1 MIDPKTLAARFPGD
15 FLFGV
20 ATAAYQI
27 EGATKADGRK
37 PCIWDA
43 FSNMP
48 GRVFERHNGDVACD
62 HYNRLEQDLDLIKEM
77 GVSAYR
83 FSIAWPRIIPEG
95 VGRINEPGLDFYDRL
110 VDGCKARGIK
120 TYATLYH
127 WDLPLALMGDG
138 GWTARSTAYA
148 FQRYAKV
155 VMERLGDRLD
165 AVATFNEPWCSVWL
179 SHLYGIHAPGERS
192 MDAALHA
199 LHYTN
204 LAHGLAV
211 QAIREV
217 APEVPVGLVLNAHAV
232 IAGSESPQDQ
242 AAAERAFELHNGAFF
257 DPVFKGQ
264 YPQQFMQALGSR
276 MPPIEEG
283 DLAIINQKLD
293 WWGLNYYTPMRV
305 LDDPT
310 PEAEFPATKPAP
322 FVNPE
327 KTDICWEI
335 YPAALGE
342 LTQQLYVRYDLPEMY
357 ITENGA
363 CYNMGVVN
371 GEVDDQPRL
380 DYYGEHIS
388 VCADLIR
395 DGVPLRGYFAWSLM
409 DNFEWAEGYRM
420 RFGLVHVDYET
431 QVRTIKKSGKWY
443 SALAQEF
450 PKGNFGSTLL

>member
-1 MIDPKTLAARFPGD
+1 MTDPKILADRFPGD

-27 EGATKADGRK
+27 EGAVKADGRK
-37 PCIWDA
+37 ASIWDS
-43 FSNMP
+43 FSHMP
-48 GRVFERHNGDVACD
+48 GRVFEGHTGDVACD
-62 HYNRLEQDLDLIKEM
+62 HYNRLEADLDLIKDM
-77 GVSAYR
+77 GVDGYR
-83 FSIAWPRIIPEG
+83 FSIAWPRIIPDG

-110 VDGCKARGIK
+110 LDGCRARGIK

-138 GWTARSTAYA
+138 GWAARSTAYA

-155 VMERLGDRLD
+155 VMARLGDRLD

-179 SHLYGIHAPGERS
+179 SHLYGIHAPGERN
-192 MDAALHA
+192 MQAALHA
-199 LHYTN
+199 LHHTN

-211 QAIREV
+211 EAVRHV
-217 APEVPVGLVLNAHAV
+217 TPTVPVGLVLNAHSV
-232 IAGSESPQDQ
+232 VAGSSSEADKK
-242 AAAERAFELHNGAFF
+242 AAERAVDFHNGAFF
-257 DPVFKGQ
+257 DPVFKGH
-264 YPQQFMQALGSR
+264 YPESLMSALGDR
-276 MPPIEEG
+276 MPLIEDG
-283 DLAIINQKLD
+283 DLAIISQKLD

-305 LDDPT
+305 ADDAT
-310 PEAEFPATKPAP
+310 AGAEFPATKAAP

-327 KTDICWEI
+327 KTDIGWEI
-335 YPAALGE
+335 FPSAMADLVAD
-342 LTQQLYVRYDLPEMY
+342 LYKRYDLPEFY

-363 CYNMGVVN
+363 AYNMEVVN

-380 DYYGEHIS
+380 DYYAEHLS

-395 DGVPLRGYFAWSLM
+395 DGFPLKGYFAWSLM

-431 QVRTIKKSGKWY
+431 QERTFKKSGKWY
-443 SALAQEF
+443 RELASQF
-450 PKGNFGSTLL
+450 PKGNHKLR